1 MWHFQGHFR
10 LIEARMASMSRP
22 ERKRLFYT
30 FSPEKIDHER
40 KTKMKKQ
47 NLKKT
52 TIFATVALMTALL
65 LPAYPA
71 NAADAGS
78 YTLDLTKKDS
88 DGNYSVTIDDGAT
101 AGKVN
106 TAVKAADES
115 GQIKGTDSEELKAYF
130 KDLATAFGGS
140 YDPNGGYLKTLDL
153 DKNGT
158 YDLLYIGGEI
168 GSEDLG
174 YSSIAIITVTNTC
187 SLKGDWTLT
196 LSDASKAKA
205 AGDYYSTIVFK
216 LPQTAATA
224 PTTPAKTDPDGKTTT
239 TPAKTDSDGKTATTP
254 ATTTTTQAGQSQQDP
269 TLIVK
274 ASKTR
279 IKRSTKK
286 NQKIRLTVKTNS
298 KGKVTYSVAGNAKKL
313 KKYIKVSKKGVV
325 TIKKNAPKGT
335 YKVQVKIAK
344 NGNYN
349 AASKIIKIKVKK

>member
-1 MWHFQGHFR
+1 
-10 LIEARMASMSRP
+10 
-22 ERKRLFYT
+22 
-30 FSPEKIDHER
+30 
-40 KTKMKKQ
+40 MKKQ

-52 TIFATVALMTALL
+52 TIFATAALMTALL

-130 KDLATAFGGS
+130 KELAEAFGGS
-140 YDPNGGYLKTLDL
+140 YDPNGGYLRNLDL

-216 LPQTAATA
+216 FPQTASTA
-224 PTTPAKTDPDGKTTT
+224 PT

-274 ASKTR
+274 AAKTT

-325 TIKKNAPKGT
+325 TIKKKAPKGT